1 MVGNSAKII
10 AASLVALGT
19 LGVPAVAS
27 AQGYGYVNDDQ
38 PAVVVECGPGQRAVM
53 EQRRINGRTQVV
65 ARCDGAHVQ
74 GVVYDEYGRAIQTRP
89 VAYETYRPVAR
100 RSTVAYVER
109 APRRSKTKSALM
121 IAGSAA
127 TGAGVGGALKG
138 KKGALIGA
146 AIGGGS
152 ASIYEAAKRR

>member
-1 MVGNSAKII
+1 MVGNQVIVV
-10 AASLVALGT
+10 ASLAALGT
-19 LGVPAVAS
+19 FATPAVGS

-38 PAVVVECGPGQRAVM
+38 PSVVVECGTGQRAVM

-65 ARCDGAHVQ
+65 ARCEGRRAN
-74 GVVYDEYGRAIQTRP
+74 GVVYDEYGRALQTRP
-89 VAYETYRPVAR
+89 VAYGTSRAAAR
-100 RSTVAYVER
+100 RSTVQYVER

-127 TGAGVGGALKG
+127 TGAGVGGAIKG

>member
-1 MVGNSAKII
+1 MVAKSVKII
-10 AASLVALGT
+10 STSLVVLGT
-19 LGVPAVAS
+19 FGAPTVGS
-27 AQGYGYVNDDQ
+27 AQSYGYVNDDE
-38 PAVVVECGPGQRAVM
+38 PSVTVECAAGQRAVM

-65 ARCDGAHVQ
+65 ARCEGDHVS
-74 GVVYDEYGRAIQTRP
+74 GVVYDEYGREVRTRP
-89 VAYETYRPVAR
+89 VAYETYRPVAQ
-100 RSTVAYVER
+100 RSTVQYVER
-109 APRRSKTKSALM
+109 RPQRTKTKSALM

-127 TGAGVGGALKG
+127 TGAGVGGALNG